1 MAFEQALS
9 IAESSKLSALLKR
22 NQDLDPTRNHPRA
35 HNEPLCEAVIGL
47 ITTLRDK
54 LQGIFGKF
62 LDGED
67 RPRFKFDINKSGS
80 KN

>member
-1 MAFEQALS
+1 VAFKQALS

-22 NQDLDPTRNHPRA
+22 NQDLYPTRNHPRA

-47 ITTLRDK
+47 KTALRNK
-54 LQGIFGKF
+54 LQSIFGRF

-67 RPRFKFDINKSGS
+67 GPHFKFDINKSGS